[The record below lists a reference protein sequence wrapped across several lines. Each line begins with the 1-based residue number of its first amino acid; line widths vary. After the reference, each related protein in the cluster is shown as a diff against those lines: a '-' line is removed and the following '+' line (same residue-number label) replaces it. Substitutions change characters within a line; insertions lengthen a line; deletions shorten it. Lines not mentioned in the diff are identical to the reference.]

1 MTVRLTPFWHGSRVS
16 ARNLVLITV
25 IAVAALLC
33 GIGIGKNPFW
43 DDEAETALVAR
54 GIVEYGS
61 RSAWTGENVVAFR
74 GGFDLDDHLV
84 QVSVPPLQYYL
95 TAASFLVFGEGTV
108 SGRFPF
114 LLAGILTL
122 WLVHRWT
129 ATYLGP
135 DFPSWLPSLLL
146 ALNVPFL
153 LFIAQCRYYALV
165 MMFTAALLWGWAEI
179 GRHARPALI
188 CVGGGA
194 AIVGLFEANYMDA
207 AALAVACAVG
217 SLQSSPQRR
226 RNLLFLTVIGFCLAP
241 CIGDLLMRRATL
253 TAWSTLRGTMPPIP
267 HLAILTRWELQG
279 LGTFEFFPVFIIPML
294 FLPWLFDS
302 LQQYRSLALRASFVL
317 LMIPAA
323 LLTIAAL
330 SPQDVAVTHVAD
342 MRYATPVIIL
352 GSLVTS
358 TAIVITAAAGGRVVA
373 AVLTCLIVLTNAF
386 YLGGPR
392 LQCTLCERLNEL
404 AGTHPSGTAA
414 MLQAASDLQPKTS
427 VAVFP
432 AYMVRP
438 MMFYRPDLRYP
449 DLLDPQKVIV
459 PEIRAALPY
468 WVFCCSTAPDV
479 MLVGIGSVDALTELP
494 TNGHKYVR
502 ERTIKSAWLD
512 QTRPELPWHAFHPDF
527 ASDESCGVVV
537 LRREP
542 SN

>member
-217 SLQSSPQRR
+217 STAPSKPSLPYCHRFLLGALHRGPAYAQSHPDGLEHPARHDAANPTSCHSDPMGASRA
-226 RNLLFLTVIGFCLAP
+226 RNV
-241 CIGDLLMRRATL
+241 R
-253 TAWSTLRGTMPPIP
+253 
-267 HLAILTRWELQG
+267 
-279 LGTFEFFPVFIIPML
+279 VFSRL
-294 FLPWLFDS
+294 H
-302 LQQYRSLALRASFVL
+302 Y
-317 LMIPAA
+317 
-323 LLTIAAL
+323 
-330 SPQDVAVTHVAD
+330 
-342 MRYATPVIIL
+342 
-352 GSLVTS
+352 
-358 TAIVITAAAGGRVVA
+358 
-373 AVLTCLIVLTNAF
+373 TNAF
-386 YLGGPR
+386 P
-392 LQCTLCERLNEL
+392 
-404 AGTHPSGTAA
+404 A
-414 MLQAASDLQPKTS
+414 MA
-427 VAVFP
+427 
-432 AYMVRP
+432 
-438 MMFYRPDLRYP
+438 
-449 DLLDPQKVIV
+449 I
-459 PEIRAALPY
+459 
-468 WVFCCSTAPDV
+468 
-479 MLVGIGSVDALTELP
+479 
-494 TNGHKYVR
+494 
-502 ERTIKSAWLD
+502 
-512 QTRPELPWHAFHPDF
+512 
-527 ASDESCGVVV
+527 
-537 LRREP
+537 
-542 SN
+542 